1 MTNVMNGRLI
11 VETYRSLK
19 GELDYLPAVS
29 PRRRRVFR
37 ALCALEQRASH
48 RRVHV
53 ERNAEPLPLDLSWE
67 APW

>member
-1 MTNVMNGRLI
+1 MTNVMAGQLI
-11 VETYRSLK
+11 VASYRSLK
-19 GELDYLPAVS
+19 TELSYLPAVS
-29 PRRRRVFR
+29 QRRLRVFR
-37 ALCALEQRASH
+37 ALCALEQRACH